1 MNLIIPINAIW
12 LLAPILCYIVEGP
25 GGDTASDE
33 AYWKTLMSAP
43 EDDEGV
49 VAATYS
55 YTAGLGTILN
65 EGVTEV
71 GPLTGIYDPEWDAFI
86 AGELI

>member
-1 MNLIIPINAIW
+1 MNPIW
-12 LLAPILCYIVEGP
+12 LLAPIMCYGVEGP
-25 GGDTASDE
+25 TATVKDE
-33 AYWKTLMSAP
+33 VYWRTLMSAP

-49 VAATYS
+49 ISGTYS
-55 YTAGLGTILN
+55 YDAGVATITN

>member
-1 MNLIIPINAIW
+1 MNPLW
-12 LLAPILCYIVEGP
+12 LLAPVFCYIVEGP
-25 GGDTASDE
+25 SEGTAEDE
-33 AYWKTLMSAP
+33 AFWKTLLSAP

-49 VAATYS
+49 VSSDYTYGAG
-55 YTAGLGTILN
+55 TAVILN

-71 GPLTGIYDPEWDAFI
+71 GPLTGGYDPEWAAFI

>member
-1 MNLIIPINAIW
+1 MNPLWLI
-12 LLAPILCYIVEGP
+12 APIFCYLVEGP
-25 GGDTASDE
+25 TAGVEDVTF
-33 AYWKTLMSAP
+33 WRTLLSAP

-49 VAATYS
+49 ISGTYAYSAGVA
-55 YTAGLGTILN
+55 TITN

-71 GPLTGIYDPEWDAFI
+71 GPLTGAYDPEWDAFI